1 MKKLLVVM
9 MCAMFSMAAFA
20 EESAKTTSLDHS
32 AKSVSVRKAKKGY
45 KKGKKAAKAEKAA
58 PAAEPAA
65 ATPPP
70 AAEQP
75 AAH

>member
-58 PAAEPAA
+58 TPKAK
-65 ATPPP
+65 ATPKKKAR
-70 AAEQP
+70 AA
-75 AAH
+75 